1 MRSLSLRALEEEARE
16 RLTPPVYD
24 FFAGGAEDEITLRAN
39 EAAFA
44 RLGLIPRVLRG
55 CGAPD
60 LGVSLFGRRL
70 AAPVLVAPTAFHRLA
85 HPDGERATARAC
97 AAAGTVMIVAMASTV
112 AIEEIVAAARDKA
125 PDGLAPWFQLYIQ
138 PDLDFTAAVVQ
149 RAEAAGCA
157 ALVLSAD
164 SPAFGHRERDLRNG
178 FLDLPEGLCC
188 ENMRD
193 PGRGAAPAPPRSF
206 VFSPDLSWAHIDWL
220 RKITSLPILVK
231 GIAHP
236 DDARLAIEH
245 GAAGVI
251 VSNHGGRQLD
261 GVPASLELLPAIAA
275 AVGDKV
281 PVLLDGGIRR
291 GSDVIKAVALGAHA
305 VAIGRPALWG
315 LAVGGEE
322 GVGQVLEMLRAE
334 IARALML
341 CGCASLH
348 EVGRELLRVRANG
361 IREETC

>member
-16 RLTPPVYD
+16 RLATAVYD
-24 FFAGGAEDEITLRAN
+24 FFAGGAEDEITLHAN

-44 RLGLIPRVLRG
+44 RIGLIPRVLRG
-55 CGAPD
+55 SGAPE
-60 LGVSLFGRRL
+60 LGVSLLGRRL

-97 AAAGTVMIVAMASTV
+97 AASGTVMIAAMASTV
-112 AIEEIVAAARDKA
+112 AIEEIVAAARDRA
-125 PDGLAPWFQLYIQ
+125 PGGLAPWFQLYIQ

-164 SPAFGHRERDLRNG
+164 SAAFGRRERDLRNG
-178 FLDLPEGLCC
+178 FVELPDGLCC
-188 ENMRD
+188 ENMRE
-193 PGRGAAPAPPRSF
+193 PGRGAAPARPRSF
-206 VFSPDLSWAHIDWL
+206 VFSPELSWAHMDWL
-220 RKITSLPILVK
+220 RQRTSLPIFVK

-236 DDARLAIEH
+236 DDAQRAVEC

-305 VAIGRPALWG
+305 VAIGRPVLWG
-315 LAVGGEE
+315 LAVDGEA

-334 IARALML
+334 TARALML
-341 CGCASLH
+341 CGCASLR
-348 EVGRELLRVRANG
+348 EVGRELVRVRANEIG
-361 IREETC
+361 QETC